1 MVLATD
7 ISPREEETLRL
18 LAQGLDNKAIAAQL
32 VVSDSTVRTHLRHIY
47 NKLGVKSRTQAV
59 KRAQELQIV

>member
-47 NKLGVKSRTQAV
+47 NKLGVNSRTQAV